1 MLNDAKKSLSSALK
15 NIAGRISN
23 QIHLV
28 LQVNNATARVQTKKS
43 GGKCKTTNTSIE
55 HNSIPQPPSAF
66 GIGNVRSE
74 LLLFFFW
81 DAILDALGTIF
92 LAKMQLRLNEM
103 LGYDDFLFPFHKCIH
118 VTTIH
123 NNYHY
128 TTIHYATECLVLEI
142 TKVIDFSFETVRV

>member
-1 MLNDAKKSLSSALK
+1 MLNDAKNSLSFALK

-66 GIGNVRSE
+66 GTGNVRIRIIAVF
-74 LLLFFFW
+74 LL
-81 DAILDALGTIF
+81 GC
-92 LAKMQLRLNEM
+92 N
-103 LGYDDFLFPFHKCIH
+103 
-118 VTTIH
+118 
-123 NNYHY
+123 
-128 TTIHYATECLVLEI
+128 
-142 TKVIDFSFETVRV
+142 S